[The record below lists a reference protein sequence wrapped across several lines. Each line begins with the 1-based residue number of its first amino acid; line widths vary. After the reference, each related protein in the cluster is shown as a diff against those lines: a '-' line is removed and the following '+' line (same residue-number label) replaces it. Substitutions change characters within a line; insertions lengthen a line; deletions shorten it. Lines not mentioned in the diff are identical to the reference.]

1 MILYKRKKIRFIV
14 SIAVLL
20 FLPLF
25 GNAATTE
32 ESEEEILFIT
42 SYNSD
47 TKYTYDNI
55 STFVET
61 YTQLGGRYSTMV
73 ENMNATDLTQAHQ
86 WKKILTDILDKH
98 PKAKLVILLGG
109 EAWSSFLH
117 LEDEKYKQLPVFC
130 AMASRNGIR
139 IPEDST
145 DIRSYNP
152 ESINLMERMKEY
164 NVRYC
169 STYEY
174 DIKKDIEMIQ
184 DFYPETEHLVFVSDN
199 TYNGLAELAWF
210 KKNLQHFP
218 QLSIT
223 YVDGRIH
230 TLDMAA
236 SQLRNLP
243 RNTVMLLGIWRID
256 NRGITYMN
264 NSVYAFSKANPLLP
278 MFSMTSTAIGYWAI
292 GGYVP
297 QYEGVG
303 KSMGEYAYRF
313 LDQKETGISSINI
326 LPNRYKFDAK
336 KLKEWGFGNKKL
348 PVNSMVINQP
358 IPFFVAYKTEV
369 QFILIIFLVLVGS
382 LMISLYYYYRT
393 KILKNHLERTTKQL
407 REDKKKLEESEV
419 ELRDAKERAEEANQ
433 LKSAFVSNMSHEI
446 RTPLNA
452 IVGFSS
458 LIIGS
463 VEQNN
468 ELKEYADIVQTNSN
482 LLLQLISDVL
492 DISRLESG
500 KLQFNYEWCE
510 LVNHCQNMITLTN
523 RNKTMDVDIKL
534 QMPKEPY
541 MLYTDPLRLQQIIIN
556 LLNNAL
562 KFTPAGGEVSMDIE
576 ERKGEDELS
585 VFLDMVITDTGI
597 GMSEEFMEHIFE
609 PFSREQD
616 SRVDKTE
623 GSGLGMAITKRLV
636 ELLGGTIR
644 VTSKNGAGSTF
655 SVTIPMQIDDMPP
668 IYPYFPDLRILVV
681 DDGEDILEYMEQAL
695 KEFGVTAECTESGAD
710 AVARAKGAHEKGENY
725 DAVILDWKMPVM
737 DGLQTARCILE
748 EVGSEIPVLIMSAY
762 DWSEIEEAAQTV
774 GVAGF
779 LQKPIFLST
788 LCYGIQK
795 YVLGENVLKNELP
808 TYDFTGRHFLLVE
821 DNELNREIA
830 TAIMEEIGLDVDV
843 AEDGT
848 DAVNIMSSER
858 GNNYDLIFMDIQM
871 PKMDGYTATRE
882 IRTLNNSKCANIP
895 IIAMTANAFEED
907 RKKAI
912 KAGMNGHIAK
922 PISSDVILENLD
934 QIFGR

>member
-1 MILYKRKKIRFIV
+1 MVLYKRKEIRFIV

-20 FLPLF
+20 FFPLF
-25 GNAATTE
+25 CNAAATE
-32 ESEEEILFIT
+32 EPEEEILFIT

-55 STFVET
+55 STFIET
-61 YTQLGGRYSTMV
+61 YTQLGGRYSTIV

-86 WKKILTDILDKH
+86 WKKTLTDILDKH

-139 IPEDST
+139 IPEDSI
-145 DIRSYNP
+145 DMRNYNP
-152 ESINLMERMKEY
+152 VSINLTERMKEY
-164 NVRYC
+164 NVKYC
-169 STYEY
+169 DTYEY
-174 DIKKDIEMIQ
+174 NISKDIEMIQ
-184 DFYPETEHLVFVSDN
+184 DFYPDTEHLVFVSDN

-223 YVDGRIH
+223 YIDGRIH

-236 SQLRNLP
+236 NQLRNLP
-243 RNTVMLLGIWRID
+243 RNTAMLLGIWRID
-256 NRGITYMN
+256 SRGITYMN

-278 MFSMTSTAIGYWAI
+278 VFSMTSTAIGYWAI

-303 KSMGEYAYRF
+303 KNMGEYAYRF
-313 LDQKETGISSINI
+313 LDQKETGISSINV

-336 KLKEWGFGNKKL
+336 KLKEWGFENKKL

-369 QFILIIFLVLVGS
+369 QFIL
-382 LMISLYYYYRT
+382 
-393 KILKNHLERTTKQL
+393 KNHLERTTQQL
-407 REDKKKLEESEV
+407 REDKKKLEESEI

-463 VEQNN
+463 VEQND

-523 RNKTMDVDIKL
+523 RNKTADVDIKL

-562 KFTPAGGEVSMDIE
+562 KFTPAGGSITLDYEV
-576 ERKGEDELS
+576 DEKKQCMLFS
-585 VFLDMVITDTGI
+585 VTDTGTGI
-597 GMSEEFMEHIFE
+597 PEDKQELVFQRFEKLNEFV
-609 PFSREQD
+609 QG
-616 SRVDKTE
+616 T
-623 GSGLGMAITKRLV
+623 GLGLAICKLTIQYM
-636 ELLGGTIR
+636 GGDIWIDK
-644 VTSKNGAGSTF
+644 SYKNGARFIFSHPIKKQEST
-655 SVTIPMQIDDMPP
+655 
-668 IYPYFPDLRILVV
+668 
-681 DDGEDILEYMEQAL
+681 
-695 KEFGVTAECTESGAD
+695 
-710 AVARAKGAHEKGENY
+710 EK
-725 DAVILDWKMPVM
+725 
-737 DGLQTARCILE
+737 
-748 EVGSEIPVLIMSAY
+748 
-762 DWSEIEEAAQTV
+762 
-774 GVAGF
+774 
-779 LQKPIFLST
+779 
-788 LCYGIQK
+788 
-795 YVLGENVLKNELP
+795 
-808 TYDFTGRHFLLVE
+808 
-821 DNELNREIA
+821 
-830 TAIMEEIGLDVDV
+830 
-843 AEDGT
+843 
-848 DAVNIMSSER
+848 
-858 GNNYDLIFMDIQM
+858 
-871 PKMDGYTATRE
+871 
-882 IRTLNNSKCANIP
+882 
-895 IIAMTANAFEED
+895 
-907 RKKAI
+907 
-912 KAGMNGHIAK
+912 
-922 PISSDVILENLD
+922 
-934 QIFGR
+934 